1 MPNPLNVPITPP
13 RVAFID
19 PRSGAVSREWYMFF
33 LSLFQLSGGSTV
45 SLDDVQKGPPMLTV
59 DEINVIVDKAS
70 ENLRPSTEST
80 VEQIAE
86 LRRHMNVPP
95 LVLSPFDAELF
106 GHWWFEGPEW
116 LNAFLRKAAYDQTEF
131 QLTTPSRYLAEHPTH
146 QMLAP
151 AASSW
156 GHKGYWEVW
165 LEESNA
171 WVYPHLHAA
180 ARRMVELARKHLATD
195 SPLVERVLSQAARE
209 LLLAQSSDWAFL
221 MKTGTARTYATKRTE
236 EHLHRFTR
244 LYEQFCTNAVDEAFL
259 ANCEFR
265 DNIFEKINWRY
276 YA

>member
-1 MPNPLNVPITPP
+1 L
-13 RVAFID
+13 
-19 PRSGAVSREWYMFF
+19 GAADHHAGHF
-33 LSLFQLSGGSTV
+33 L
-45 SLDDVQKGPPMLTV
+45 
-59 DEINVIVDKAS
+59 KA
-70 ENLRPSTEST
+70 RT
-80 VEQIAE
+80 EQIAE

-171 WVYPHLHAA
+171 WVYPHLHTAHAWLRRHAPSPGPVSLSWGDAKLGNCVFDAQGRVAA
-180 ARRMVELARKHLATD
+180 ALDWEQACLAHPVDDLAWWLMLDGCLSEGYGVPRLPGLPSRDETVAHWERASGLPADDLGYHEVFAAWRMAVIMARIGTLFTQRGWVEAPAQMDVRNGAAT
-195 SPLVERVLSQAARE
+195 
-209 LLLAQSSDWAFL
+209 LLAGHAQ
-221 MKTGTARTYATKRTE
+221 
-236 EHLHRFTR
+236 R
-244 LYEQFCTNAVDEAFL
+244 LGF
-259 ANCEFR
+259 
-265 DNIFEKINWRY
+265 
-276 YA
+276 

>member
-1 MPNPLNVPITPP
+1 
-13 RVAFID
+13 
-19 PRSGAVSREWYMFF
+19 
-33 LSLFQLSGGSTV
+33 
-45 SLDDVQKGPPMLTV
+45 
-59 DEINVIVDKAS
+59 
-70 ENLRPSTEST
+70 
-80 VEQIAE
+80 
-86 LRRHMNVPP
+86 
-95 LVLSPFDAELF
+95 
-106 GHWWFEGPEW
+106 
-116 LNAFLRKAAYDQTEF
+116 
-131 QLTTPSRYLAEHPTH
+131 
-146 QMLAP
+146 MLAP

-180 ARRMVELARKHLATD
+180 ARRMVELARKYLATD

-244 LYEQFCTNAVDEAFL
+244 LYEQLCTNAVDEAFL